1 MTFPSV
7 LRDGQ
12 LIAAEEAT
20 APLTNIGFVYGFGVY
35 ETVRVRR
42 GTPLFLDDHMAR
54 LEHSAAAI
62 GLTHTLTQKQL
73 HEWTAMLV
81 RTLGDDTFNLKYL
94 LLGDATPEKA
104 SLTIMPSNPRFV
116 DRKLYKTGGSVI
128 TVPGERAF
136 PTAKT
141 LNMLP
146 SYLAYTRAL
155 KEGHT
160 DALFVHADGVLREAT
175 TANLFALNGKTITT
189 AADEHVLA
197 GVTRKHVLH
206 VAAQEGFT
214 IEYADHT
221 LDSLHAADAVFIT
234 STGKKILPI
243 TQIDGSPVGAITTP
257 LQQLMTAFDAFLDA
271 V

>member
-54 LEHSAAAI
+54 LQHSAAVI

-73 HEWTAMLV
+73 AAWTAMLV
-81 RTLGDDTFNLKYL
+81 GTLGDETFNLKYL
-94 LLGDATPEKA
+94 LLGGRTAADA
-104 SLTIMPSNPRFV
+104 SLTIMPSNPSFI
-116 DRKLYKTGGSVI
+116 DRKLYKTGASVM
-128 TVPGERAF
+128 TTPGERAF

-146 SYLAYTRAL
+146 SYLAYTRAR
-155 KEGHT
+155 KEGHA
-160 DALFVHADGVLREAT
+160 DALFVHADGVIREAT
-175 TANLFALNGKTITT
+175 TANLFTLNGNTLTT
-189 AADEHVLA
+189 PADDTVLQ
-197 GVTRKHVLH
+197 GVTRKHVLY
-206 VAAQEGFT
+206 VAAQEGLT

-221 LDSLHAADAVFIT
+221 LDSLKAADAVFIT

-243 TQIDGSPVGAITTP
+243 TQIDESPVGAITSE
-257 LQQLMTAFDAFLDA
+257 LQQLMAAFEAFLDA
-271 V
+271 A